1 MRAEA
6 ASRGIAIMGDIPIYV
21 AADSADVWAARELF
35 CMDEDGA
42 AEEVAGVPPDYFS
55 PEGQLWGNPL
65 YRWDRMEEG
74 GFAWW
79 IERVRANLRTADLL
93 RIDHFRGFSAYWSVS
108 ADERTAVNGE
118 WKPGPGVRLFAAI
131 GGALG
136 SVPFVAED
144 LGAIDDDVRSLLRAT
159 GFPGMRVLQFAF
171 AEDDHEYQP
180 HHYARNTVVYTGTHD
195 NDTTSGWWKTLDPA
209 QKGRV
214 RDYTGPVGEEIGWEL
229 MRTAYTSVADR
240 AIVPVQDVFCL
251 GTEARMNTPGQ
262 PAGNWNWRAEA
273 GDFREGRAAGLRR
286 LAEMTGRV
294 AEHRGKGRDGSVTAA
309 PR

>member
-1 MRAEA
+1 
-6 ASRGIAIMGDIPIYV
+6 
-21 AADSADVWAARELF
+21 
-35 CMDEDGA
+35 
-42 AEEVAGVPPDYFS
+42 
-55 PEGQLWGNPL
+55 
-65 YRWDRMEEG
+65 
-74 GFAWW
+74 
-79 IERVRANLRTADLL
+79 
-93 RIDHFRGFSAYWSVS
+93 
-108 ADERTAVNGE
+108 
-118 WKPGPGVRLFAAI
+118 
-131 GGALG
+131 
-136 SVPFVAED
+136 
-144 LGAIDDDVRSLLRAT
+144 
-159 GFPGMRVLQFAF
+159 MRVLQFAF

-286 LAEMTGRV
+286 LADDGERRHRIAMRKINLVFFAV
-294 AEHRGKGRDGSVTAA
+294 APDAQFQPARQRIDD
-309 PR
+309 